1 MQTSEFVDNWVA
13 IESRRIKQFIIT
25 LKKRFQNVIF
35 SLKPYLILS
44 YRTSIIMADIGQVC
58 RRPVLHDLD
67 LLPYYNI
74 SSASSYF
81 PEWPIDKNQNR

>member
-1 MQTSEFVDNWVA
+1 
-13 IESRRIKQFIIT
+13 
-25 LKKRFQNVIF
+25 
-35 SLKPYLILS
+35 
-44 YRTSIIMADIGQVC
+44 MADIGQVC

-67 LLPYYNI
+67 LPPFKNNI

>member
-1 MQTSEFVDNWVA
+1 
-13 IESRRIKQFIIT
+13 
-25 LKKRFQNVIF
+25 
-35 SLKPYLILS
+35 
-44 YRTSIIMADIGQVC
+44 MADIGQVC